1 MKQITYT
8 CNIIV
13 DDNDDVNG
21 EHLCEEIQSY
31 LNSAYYYETDN
42 VIKAQ
47 VVGYKIYPN
56 QRVVD
61 NITPFTA
68 RSEY

>member
-8 CNIIV
+8 CNIIL
-13 DDNDDVNG
+13 DNNDDVNG
-21 EHLCEEIQSY
+21 EHLCEEIQAY
-31 LNSAYYYETDN
+31 LNSAYYYEEEDS
-42 VIKAQ
+42 VLKAK
-47 VVGYKIYPN
+47 VVGYKI
-56 QRVVD
+56 D

>member
-31 LNSAYYYETDN
+31 LNSAYYYDEEDS
-42 VIKAQ
+42 VLKAK
-47 VVGYKIYPN
+47 VTGYKI
-56 QRVVD
+56 D
-61 NITPFTA
+61 TITPFIA

>member
-8 CNIIV
+8 CNIIL
-13 DDNDDVNG
+13 DNNDDVNG

-31 LNSAYYYETDN
+31 LNSAYYYDEEDS
-42 VIKAQ
+42 VLKAK
-47 VVGYKIYPN
+47 VVGYKI
-56 QRVVD
+56 D
-61 NITPFTA
+61 NITPYTA

>member
-8 CNIIV
+8 CNIIL
-13 DDNDDVNG
+13 DNKDDVNG
-21 EHLCEEIQSY
+21 EQLCEEIQSY
-31 LNSAYYYETDN
+31 LNSAYYYDEEDS
-42 VIKAQ
+42 VLKAK
-47 VVGYKIYPN
+47 VVGYKI
-56 QRVVD
+56 D

>member
-8 CNIIV
+8 CNIIL
-13 DDNDDVNG
+13 DNNDYLNG

-31 LNSAYYYETDN
+31 LNSAYYYDEEDS
-42 VIKAQ
+42 VLKAK
-47 VVGYKIYPN
+47 VVGYKI
-56 QRVVD
+56 D

>member
-8 CNIIV
+8 CNIIL
-13 DDNDDVNG
+13 DNNDDVNG

-31 LNSAYYYETDN
+31 LNSAYYYDEEDS
-42 VIKAQ
+42 VLKAK
-47 VVGYKIYPN
+47 VVGYKI
-56 QRVVD
+56 D

-68 RSEY
+68 RSQY

>member
-8 CNIIV
+8 CNIIL
-13 DDNDDVNG
+13 DNNDDVNG

-31 LNSAYYYETDN
+31 LNSAYYYEEEDS
-42 VIKAQ
+42 VLKAK
-47 VVGYKIYPN
+47 VVGYKI
-56 QRVVD
+56 D

>member
-8 CNIIV
+8 CNIIL
-13 DDNDDVNG
+13 DNNDDVNG
-21 EHLCEEIQSY
+21 EHLCEEIQAY
-31 LNSAYYYETDN
+31 LNSAYYYDEEDS
-42 VIKAQ
+42 VLKAK
-47 VVGYKIYPN
+47 VVGYKI
-56 QRVVD
+56 D